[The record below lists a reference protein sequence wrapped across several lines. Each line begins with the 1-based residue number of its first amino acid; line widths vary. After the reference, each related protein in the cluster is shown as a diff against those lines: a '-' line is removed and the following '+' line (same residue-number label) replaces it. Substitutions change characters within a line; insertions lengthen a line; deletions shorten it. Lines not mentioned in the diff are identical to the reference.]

1 MKKIVIKKN
10 IIKISLLVF
19 GLLGL
24 SLFLAWTAS
33 GFYNVEYFPA
43 FLGFSLLASAI
54 IGLGWFLVSRKE
66 VLPGWLLALII
77 GAALLR
83 LGMGVIWYTILPH
96 AGYNSPSENKGYVM
110 SDAHKRDRAAW
121 ELSQSGQSLLDAYGK
136 YRKADQYGGLL
147 FLSASLYRG
156 IGGSGHTPLGMVEI
170 TAAFSALVVLFAWAF
185 VKEAWSQDP
194 RNDQIARLAALG
206 LAIYPEAVL
215 LGSSQMREAFLIT
228 LVMSAFY
235 GLAVYRR
242 QRTWVGPAW
251 ILGSLVLT
259 LFFSP
264 PIAGLTL
271 VCLLAVGLI
280 WGGFIQSDYKHK
292 RWFWIALALTALV
305 ILIGSYF
312 ALERLTQRDFNN
324 PLELLNWWFQR
335 SAEFQA
341 HLTKRSSGWVQR
353 IFRSTPEWSHT
364 PLLLAYGSVQPF
376 LPAALGDLSGVLIWR
391 LISIVRAVGWTLLWP
406 LLLYAPI
413 RAFSRNKGL
422 KPEPGE
428 LLARALSLVV
438 WSVILIAAFRAG
450 ADLWDNVRYR
460 ATFAGLQIILATW
473 AWVSYR
479 TAPDPWLRRAL
490 ILVLSVLA
498 WFMPWY
504 IGRYTEFEWLVF
516 DPFVT
521 LGLGIVTGLL
531 IISAEAIRQRKTR
544 KKK

>member
-1 MKKIVIKKN
+1 M
-10 IIKISLLVF
+10 S

-24 SLFLAWTAS
+24 SFFLAWTSS
-33 GFYNVEYFPA
+33 GFDNVENFPA
-43 FLGFSLLASAI
+43 FLGFSLVASAI
-54 IGLGWFLVSRKE
+54 IGLGWFLVSRKV
-66 VLPGWLLALII
+66 VLPGWLLTLVI
-77 GAALLR
+77 GSALLR
-83 LGMGVIWYTILPH
+83 LGIGVVWYTILPQ
-96 AGYNSPSENKGYVM
+96 AGYDSPSERKGYVM

-121 ELSQSGQSLLDAYGK
+121 ELSQSNQSLLNAYGK

-156 IGGSGHTPLGMVEI
+156 IGGSTHTPLGMVEI
-170 TAAFSALVVLFAWAF
+170 TAAFSALAVLFAWAF
-185 VKEAWSQDP
+185 VKEAWSQESH
-194 RNDQIARLAALG
+194 NEQIARLAAWG

-215 LGSSQMREAFLIT
+215 LGSTQMREPFLIT
-228 LVMSAFY
+228 LVMAAFY

-242 QRTWVGPAW
+242 QHTWVGPAW
-251 ILGSLVLT
+251 ILGSLFLT

-271 VCLLAVGLI
+271 VCLLVVSLV
-280 WGGFIQSDYKHK
+280 WGGFFQNSFKQK
-292 RWFWIALALTALV
+292 KWFWIALALTALV

-353 IFRSTPEWSHT
+353 IFRSTPDWTHT

-391 LISIVRAVGWTLLWP
+391 LISIVRAVGWTILWP
-406 LLLYAPI
+406 LLLYAPF
-413 RAFSRNKGL
+413 RAFALQKGL
-422 KPEPGE
+422 KTEPGDR
-428 LLARALSLVV
+428 LARALSLVI

-460 ATFAGLQIILATW
+460 ATFAGLQIILASW
-473 AWVSYR
+473 AWVRYR
-479 TAPDPWLRRAL
+479 TSPDPWLRRAL
-490 ILVLSVLA
+490 ILVLSILV

-504 IGRYTEFEWLVF
+504 IDRYTEFEWLVF

-521 LGLGIVTGLL
+521 LGLGIVTAIL
-531 IISAEAIRQRKTR
+531 IISLDTIREKKTG